1 LGCRDLFIQ
10 EQPLN
15 GIDFWRGDVEAKKQ
29 KKEFIPISF
38 FSNVKLT
45 ERNLKHQEALLQKI
59 VLQKNGKEEKLF
71 FFYIKEN

>member
-1 LGCRDLFIQ
+1 MGCRDLFIQ

-15 GIDFWRGDVEAKKQ
+15 GIDFWRGEVEKKQ
-29 KKEFIPISF
+29 KKKKDFIPISF

-59 VLQKNGKEEKLF
+59 VLQKNGKEEK
-71 FFYIKEN
+71 